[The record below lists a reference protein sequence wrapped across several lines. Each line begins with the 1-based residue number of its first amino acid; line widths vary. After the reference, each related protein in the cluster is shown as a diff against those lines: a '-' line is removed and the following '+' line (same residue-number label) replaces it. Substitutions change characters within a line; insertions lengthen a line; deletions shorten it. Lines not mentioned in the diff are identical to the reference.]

1 MTLPCTREGG
11 CLEIRPFAGTW
22 RDAQGLVEVDG
33 ETFHQCHYTP
43 GYLVQLLSEPGQW
56 AAVALDGATVVGFV
70 SAFAT
75 QSLAGR
81 RWEVDELAVRPAYQ
95 GRGLGTRLVASALQ
109 QGAVAG
115 PPRARVLVARDN
127 LASRR
132 AFEKN
137 GFRAHERVDLLL
149 YEIGGRVPR
158 PPVKG
163 APPVREA
170 VAGDAAAVAS
180 LGGYAPDDVLRLIAD
195 PGHVYLVAE
204 GSEGLLGCTELVEVH
219 TLQYR
224 GFWLERLLARPDR
237 ARASAP
243 EADADSAGAGWAGA
257 ALTSK
262 ALANAA
268 LEAAKR
274 RADLDLVGHLASPA
288 DRDAYAACISEG
300 FRHMGAHYVLVR
312 DLDR

>member
-1 MTLPCTREGG
+1 VHVGG
-11 CLEIRPFAGTW
+11 EHLEIRPFAGTL
-22 RDAQGLVEVDG
+22 RDAQGLIEVDG
-33 ETFHQCHYTP
+33 ETFHQCRYTP
-43 GYLVQLLSEPGQW
+43 DYLVQLLSEPGQW
-56 AAVALDGATVVGFV
+56 AAVALDGASVVGFV

-95 GRGLGTRLVASALQ
+95 GRALGTRLVALAVE
-109 QGAVAG
+109 QGKVVG
-115 PPRARVLVARDN
+115 LPRARALVARGN

-158 PPVKG
+158 PPVEG

-170 VAGDAAAVAS
+170 VPGDAAALAG
-180 LGGYAPDDVLRLIAD
+180 LRGHAPEDVLRLIVA

-204 GSEGLLGCTELVEVH
+204 GSDGLLGYAELVEVH

-224 GFWLERLLARPDR
+224 GFWLESLLDR
-237 ARASAP
+237 SGGARASAP
-243 EADADSAGAGWAGA
+243 DADADWAGAGWTGA
-257 ALTSK
+257 VRTAK
-262 ALANAA
+262 ALASAA

-274 RADLDLVGHLASPA
+274 RADLELVGRLALPV

-300 FRHMGAHYVLVR
+300 FRHMGTYRVLVR